1 MVITQRTN
9 AEDFKKIIKDSPV
22 HCTWTVDDI
31 QRIMIPLLKRQQV
44 LFAYDNDQLQG
55 LVTWAW
61 VEPETAEGYINGTQ
75 KLSLEAL
82 TGSTGDLWAIDF
94 IAPYGNVKDVLKAF
108 TKRFKELH
116 PEHSQA
122 KMFRRMKGY
131 VSKVTIRQTIYRHC

>member
-1 MVITQRTN
+1 MVVTDTITKEHFIQLL
-9 AEDFKKIIKDSPV
+9 KDSDY
-22 HCTWTVDDI
+22 HRGWTVEDAK
-31 QRIMIPLLKRQQV
+31 RIIFPLLQKKQA
-44 LFAYDNDQLQG
+44 LFAYDNDSIQG
-55 LVTWAW
+55 MVTWAW
-61 VEPETAEGYINGTQ
+61 VDPQVAQGYLEGTQ
-75 KLSLEAL
+75 KLTSEAL

-131 VSKVTIRQTIYRHC
+131 VSKVTIW